1 VCEAALF
8 MQTSH
13 ENRDIVDFK
22 VPRKA
27 LLVDQ
32 RRFYD
37 PDASESDGFD
47 HRVQSLATLYTS

>member
-1 VCEAALF
+1 

-22 VPRKA
+22 VPRQA

-37 PDASESDGFD
+37 PDVSERDGFD
-47 HRVQSLATLYTS
+47 HRVQSIATLYAS